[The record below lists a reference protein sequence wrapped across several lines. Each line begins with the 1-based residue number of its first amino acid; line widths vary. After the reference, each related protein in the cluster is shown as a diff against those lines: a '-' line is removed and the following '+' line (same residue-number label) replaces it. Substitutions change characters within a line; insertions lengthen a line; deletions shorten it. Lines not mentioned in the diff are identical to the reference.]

1 MAKKPVLLCIMDG
14 FGWVPEQTFGNAIA
28 AARRPNL
35 DRLFETYPYTT
46 IQASGMAVGLPEGQK
61 MCIRDRDERGA
72 ITVEEHDGLPVLA
85 LSSELDG
92 ERYVQYIYS
101 YGGSLCE
108 LFTSARYGFSPE
120 DGEAVCAA
128 QRFEPALEEMCI
140 RDRGATLPSKPN
152 WRPKLELV

>member
-1 MAKKPVLLCIMDG
+1 MMKTKSHSISGAFVFMLLGVFAVFSMLLVVLDAQAYRTTVDG
-14 FGWVPEQTFGNAIA
+14 A
-28 AARRPNL
+28 AAHTQKRIVTAFVRN
-35 DRLFETYPYTT
+35 
-46 IQASGMAVGLPEGQK
+46 AVRAQ
-61 MCIRDRDERGA
+61 DERGA

-128 QRFEPALEEMCI
+128 QRFEPALEGNLLTVRVTDGSVDQSTVYIARRC
-140 RDRGATLPSKPN
+140 AQ
-152 WRPKLELV
+152 

>member
-1 MAKKPVLLCIMDG
+1 MKTKSHSISGAFVFMLLGVFAVFSMLLVVLG
-14 FGWVPEQTFGNAIA
+14 AQAY
-28 AARRPNL
+28 R
-35 DRLFETYPYTT
+35 TT
-46 IQASGMAVGLPEGQK
+46 V
-61 MCIRDRDERGA
+61 D
-72 ITVEEHDGLPVLA
+72 HDGLPVLA

-128 QRFEPALEEMCI
+128 QRFEPALEGNLLTVRVTDGSGDQSTVYIARRC
-140 RDRGATLPSKPN
+140 AQ
-152 WRPKLELV
+152 